1 MKTLKMNALNF
12 KLFIAVGILFC
23 FNFIFVLGSENIADR
38 IQVSLITFSPVLLA
52 LVLFSIKKTYS
63 NKLTRLPAIMFIF
76 TVNAS
81 TLLLYIIFAANTRL
95 FTTVE
100 GWMSSSLYLL
110 ILPIYTGIA
119 SLAVSLTTFLAVL
132 IMQIHKKKIN
142 SK

>member
-1 MKTLKMNALNF
+1 MKTFKMDALNF

-23 FNFIFVLGSENIADR
+23 FNFIFVLGSENITDR
-38 IQVSLITFSPVLLA
+38 IQISLITFSPVLLA
-52 LVLFSIKKTYS
+52 LILFSIKKIYS
-63 NKLTRLPAIMFIF
+63 NRLTRLPANMFIF

-81 TLLLYIIFAANTRL
+81 TLLLYIMFAANTRL

-110 ILPIYTGIA
+110 ILPIYSGIA
-119 SLAVSLTTFLAVL
+119 SLAVSFTPFLVL
-132 IMQIHKKKIN
+132 LLMQIHKKKIN